1 MSALLLM
8 CIIGGHRA
16 AIPAI
21 RVQSVIEIEEITPI
35 PGVPSFILGLPAL
48 RSQALTVSDCSAAL
62 GFESR
67 GDITERRAAVV
78 DVEGHLY
85 ALLVDEAY
93 DVGEARSEPVD
104 VPGGFGPGWQ
114 AAARG
119 MVETDGG
126 PAVLIDVEVLVK
138 GRVAQAA

>member
-1 MSALLLM
+1 MR
-8 CIIGGHRA
+8 CWW
-16 AIPAI
+16 
-21 RVQSVIEIEEITPI
+21 T
-35 PGVPSFILGLPAL
+35 
-48 RSQALTVSDCSAAL
+48 
-62 GFESR
+62 
-67 GDITERRAAVV
+67 
-78 DVEGHLY
+78 
-85 ALLVDEAY
+85 
-93 DVGEARSEPVD
+93 RSEPVD

>member
-1 MSALLLM
+1 M
-8 CIIGGHRA
+8 
-16 AIPAI
+16 
-21 RVQSVIEIEEITPI
+21 
-35 PGVPSFILGLPAL
+35 
-48 RSQALTVSDCSAAL
+48 
-62 GFESR
+62 
-67 GDITERRAAVV
+67 
-78 DVEGHLY
+78 
-85 ALLVDEAY
+85 DEAY

-114 AAARG
+114 TAARG